1 MRMAKFRGY
10 NGAMSDAFHPTES
23 SLGNL
28 NQAIA
33 RLRDK
38 LTLATKAIEE
48 ARQDR
53 ARLETKIADAQ
64 NRIQHI
70 LSRLPEQ
77 NDTRQLNLLATDEPN
92 PTMSGD
98 DHEPTTH

>member
-1 MRMAKFRGY
+1 
-10 NGAMSDAFHPTES
+10 MSDAFHSPES
-23 SLGNL
+23 SLSNL
-28 NQAIA
+28 YQVID
-33 RLRDK
+33 RLNDK
-38 LTLATKAIEE
+38 LTLATKAMEE

-77 NDTRQLNLLATDEPN
+77 NDTRQLNLLATEEPN
-92 PTMSGD
+92 PTISGD

>member
-1 MRMAKFRGY
+1 MRTAKFRGY
-10 NGAMSDAFHPTES
+10 NGVMSDAFHPTES
-23 SLGNL
+23 SIDNL

-33 RLRDK
+33 RLKDK
-38 LTLATKAIEE
+38 LTLATKAVEE

-92 PTMSGD
+92 PTISGD